1 MKKKFF
7 YCLLCIIVISIL
19 QRNQGREAE
28 AQNQGVAESKCEP
41 RQSDLRAHTFNQHA
55 LLGKQT

>member
-1 MKKKFF
+1 MWFPF
-7 YCLLCIIVISIL
+7 YK
-19 QRNQGREAE
+19 QTKGREAE

-41 RQSDLRAHTFNQHA
+41 RQSDLIAHTFKQDA